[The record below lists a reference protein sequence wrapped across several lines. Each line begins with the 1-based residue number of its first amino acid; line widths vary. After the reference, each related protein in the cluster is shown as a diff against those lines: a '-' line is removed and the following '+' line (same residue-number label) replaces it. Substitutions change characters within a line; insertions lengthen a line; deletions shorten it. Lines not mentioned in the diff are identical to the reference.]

1 MNQLP
6 DNIEF
11 SYTNWRASFLRVT
24 LIGASILGLFALI
37 LALPGVLA
45 TPVYAAIY
53 IGLYLALLLVAII
66 HVPYS
71 IKAGTLV
78 ALIFLLGLS
87 GLFETGIWGD
97 ARLFMLGA
105 ISIAALLFSWKIG
118 MAVTGMSML
127 SYAITGWLVLSGT
140 ISLTSSSVLSG
151 TINTW
156 VSGSL
161 SVLLLAILVVN
172 GVRLTQDEFSK
183 AQTRAQTVLDM
194 IRNENFTL
202 EQRVEK
208 RTQDLANAGQ
218 INEHRAQMF
227 QAIAQVTRAIIS
239 TQNLQ
244 DLLPQ
249 ITQAIGQ
256 YFGFYHV
263 GIFLINTSKD
273 YAVLSAANSEG
284 GQKMLERNHQL
295 RVGQVGI
302 VGYVAGTG
310 KPRIALD
317 TGSDATFFNN
327 PDLPET
333 RSEMALPLIQIGGQ
347 IVGVLDI
354 QSVEPNAFNS
364 EDIEILVTLADQVS
378 VAISNA
384 RLYEETQKTLIEAE
398 MLYRRDLKKGWNEFT
413 RSQHIA
419 GVHRIGMN
427 TDLYSES
434 IELPGAEVVISTG
447 TAYFK
452 NDDNSQMTIPVKLR
466 GETVGVLNVKA
477 DEERKWTD
485 DEMDIINAIVERAAL
500 SIESARLLQEA
511 QKRAEKE
518 RIIGEISAK
527 ISSSSNLE
535 SILQTAIQELGN
547 TLPGTDIAVQFK
559 NSQETE

>member
-1 MNQLP
+1 MNQIS

-11 SYTNWRASFLRVT
+11 SYTNWRAGFLRAT

-37 LALPGVLA
+37 PAIPAVLA

-53 IGLYLALLLVAII
+53 IGLYLALLLVAIL

-71 IKAGTLV
+71 IKAGMLV
-78 ALIFLLGLS
+78 TLIFLLGLS

-105 ISIAALLFSWKIG
+105 ITMAALLFSWKAG
-118 MAVTGMSML
+118 MALTGLSML

-140 ISLTSSSVLSG
+140 ISITSSSVITG
-151 TINTW
+151 AIDTW
-156 VSGSL
+156 VSGSV
-161 SVLLLAILVVN
+161 SVLLLAVLIVN
-172 GVRLTQDEFSK
+172 GIRLTQDEFSK
-183 AQTRAQTVLDM
+183 AQNRAQTVLDM

-202 EQRVEK
+202 EQRVEM
-208 RTQDLANAGQ
+208 RTQDLASVSQ
-218 INEHRAQMF
+218 TNEHRAQMF

-249 ITQAIGQ
+249 ITQAISQ

-263 GIFLINTSKD
+263 GIFLINTNKD

-284 GQKMLERNHQL
+284 GQKMLERNHKL

-317 TGSDATFFNN
+317 TGADAIFFNN

-354 QSVEPNAFNS
+354 QSIEPNAFNR
-364 EDIEILVTLADQVS
+364 EDIEILITLADQVS
-378 VAISNA
+378 VAIANA
-384 RLYEETQKTLIEAE
+384 RLYEETQKTLIEAD
-398 MLYRRDLKKGWNEFT
+398 MLYRRDLKTGWNEFT
-413 RSQHIA
+413 RSQQIA
-419 GVHRIGMN
+419 GVRRIGMN
-427 TDLYSES
+427 TDIYSKS
-434 IELPGAEVVISTG
+434 IELPGAAMVIRTG
-447 TAYFK
+447 TTYFK
-452 NDDNSQMTIPVKLR
+452 NDNNSQMTIPVKLR
-466 GETVGVLNVKA
+466 GEIVGILNVKT
-477 DEERKWTD
+477 DEERKWTN
-485 DEMDIINAIVERAAL
+485 DEMDVINAIVERAAL

-511 QKRAEKE
+511 QKRADKE
-518 RIIGEISAK
+518 RVIGEISAK
-527 ISSSSNLE
+527 IGSSSNLE

-547 TLPGTDIAVQFK
+547 TLPGTDIAIQFK
-559 NSQETE
+559 NNQETE

>member
-1 MNQLP
+1 MNQIS

-11 SYTNWRASFLRVT
+11 SYTNWRAGFLRVT

-37 LALPGVLA
+37 PALPGVLA

-53 IGLYLALLLVAII
+53 IGLYLALLLVAIL

-71 IKAGTLV
+71 IKAGMLVTL
-78 ALIFLLGLS
+78 LFLLGLS

-105 ISIAALLFSWKIG
+105 ITMAALLFSWKAGI
-118 MAVTGMSML
+118 ALTGLSML
-127 SYAITGWLVLSGT
+127 SYAITGWLVLSRT
-140 ISLTSSSVLSG
+140 ISITSSSVITG
-151 TINTW
+151 AIDTW
-156 VSGSL
+156 VSGSV
-161 SVLLLAILVVN
+161 SVLLLAVLIVN
-172 GVRLTQDEFSK
+172 GIRLTQDEFSK
-183 AQTRAQTVLDM
+183 AQNRAQTVLDM

-202 EQRVEK
+202 EQRVEM
-208 RTQDLANAGQ
+208 RTQDLASVSQ
-218 INEHRAQMF
+218 TNEHRAQMF

-249 ITQAIGQ
+249 ITQAISQ

-263 GIFLINTSKD
+263 GIFLINTNKD

-284 GQKMLERNHQL
+284 GQKMLERNHKL

-317 TGSDATFFNN
+317 TGADAIFFNN

-354 QSVEPNAFNS
+354 QSIEPNAFNR
-364 EDIEILVTLADQVS
+364 EDIEILITLADQVS
-378 VAISNA
+378 VAIANA

-398 MLYRRDLKKGWNEFT
+398 MLYRRDLKTGWNEFT
-413 RSQHIA
+413 RSQQIA
-419 GVHRIGMN
+419 GVRRIGMN
-427 TDLYSES
+427 TDLYSKS
-434 IELPGAEVVISTG
+434 IELPGAAMVIRTG
-447 TAYFK
+447 NTYFK
-452 NDDNSQMTIPVKLR
+452 NDNNSQMTIPVKLR
-466 GETVGVLNVKA
+466 GEIVGILNVKT
-477 DEERKWTD
+477 DEQRKWTD
-485 DEMDIINAIVERAAL
+485 DEMDVINAIVERAAL

-511 QKRAEKE
+511 QKRADKE
-518 RIIGEISAK
+518 RVIGEISAK
-527 ISSSSNLE
+527 IGSSSNLE

-547 TLPGTDIAVQFK
+547 TLPGTDIAIQFK
-559 NSQETE
+559 NNQETE

>member
-6 DNIEF
+6 DSLEF
-11 SYTNWRASFLRVT
+11 SYINWRAGFLRVT
-24 LIGASILGLFALI
+24 LIGASILGLIALI

-53 IGLYLALLLVAII
+53 IGLYFALLLVAIL

-71 IKAGTLV
+71 IKAGMFIT
-78 ALIFLLGLS
+78 LIFLLGFS
-87 GLFETGIWGD
+87 GLLETGIWGD

-105 ISIAALLFSWKIG
+105 ISLAALLFSWKVG
-118 MAVTGMSML
+118 MALTGLSML
-127 SYAITGWLVLSGT
+127 SYAITGWLVLSGM
-140 ISLTSSSVLSG
+140 ISITSSSVISG

-156 VSGSL
+156 VSGSV
-161 SVLLLAILVVN
+161 SVLLLAVLIVN

-183 AQTRAQTVLDM
+183 AQNRAQTVLDM
-194 IRNENFTL
+194 VRNENFTL

-208 RTQDLANAGQ
+208 RTQDLAIASQ
-218 INEHRAQMF
+218 TNEHRAQMF

-249 ITQAIGQ
+249 ITQAISQ

-263 GIFLINTSKD
+263 GIFLMNSNMD
-273 YAVLSAANSEG
+273 YAVLSAANSEVG
-284 GQKMLERNHQL
+284 KKMLEHNHKL
-295 RVGQVGI
+295 RVGQAGI
-302 VGYVAGTG
+302 VGYVAGAG

-317 TGSDATFFNN
+317 TGSDAIYFNN

-333 RSEMALPLIQIGGQ
+333 RSEMALPLIQTGGQ

-354 QSVEPNAFNS
+354 QSIEPNAFNP
-364 EDIEILVTLADQVS
+364 EDIEILNTLADQVS
-378 VAISNA
+378 MAIANA

-398 MLYRRDLKKGWNEFT
+398 MLYRRDLKTSWNEFT
-413 RSQHIA
+413 RSQQIA
-419 GVHRIGMN
+419 GVRRIGMN
-427 TDLYSES
+427 TNLYSEAM
-434 IELPGAEVVISTG
+434 ELPGAAVVISTG
-447 TAYFK
+447 NTYIK
-452 NDDNSQMTIPVKLR
+452 NENNSQLTVPVKLR
-466 GETVGVLNVKA
+466 GETVGILNVKT

-518 RIIGEISAK
+518 RVHR
-527 ISSSSNLE
+527 
-535 SILQTAIQELGN
+535 GN
-547 TLPGTDIAVQFK
+547 IRQ
-559 NSQETE
+559 NW